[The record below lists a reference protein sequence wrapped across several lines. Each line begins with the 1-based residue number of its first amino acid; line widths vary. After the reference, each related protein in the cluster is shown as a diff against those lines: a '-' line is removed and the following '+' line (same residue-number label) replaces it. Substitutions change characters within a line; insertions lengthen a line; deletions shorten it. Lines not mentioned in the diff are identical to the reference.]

1 MKKLVLLIVFFYSSL
16 LYANPSPFGLEIN
29 KTTLKEAKEKYTLN
43 FDDTNFYSNG
53 PMYYIKNNE
62 LDIDG
67 LESVLLIFSKDE
79 KLLAISTTFGK
90 YKFKSL
96 KENLSQ
102 KYQLVEKKLEFV
114 GDQYVKY
121 QNDETIIELKSP
133 HMSFELSLLYIDK
146 EFNEQVEQAVKQ
158 EKNQKKQKELDSL

>member
-1 MKKLVLLIVFFYSSL
+1 MILIYIPTDLCITSKTMNQILTAQKAFYS
-16 LYANPSPFGLEIN
+16 
-29 KTTLKEAKEKYTLN
+29 
-43 FDDTNFYSNG
+43 
-53 PMYYIKNNE
+53 
-62 LDIDG
+62 
-67 LESVLLIFSKDE
+67 FSQNDE

-133 HMSFELSLLYIDK
+133 HMSFELNLLYIDK

>member
-1 MKKLVLLIVFFYSSL
+1 MILIYIPTDLCITSKTMNQILTAQKAFYS
-16 LYANPSPFGLEIN
+16 
-29 KTTLKEAKEKYTLN
+29 
-43 FDDTNFYSNG
+43 
-53 PMYYIKNNE
+53 
-62 LDIDG
+62 
-67 LESVLLIFSKDE
+67 FSQNDE